1 MKSHW
6 LVGVL
11 LLTVQAG
18 VVAEERRAVVD
29 LTTQQYRVESLQN
42 EHYQLKLK
50 QQGLKEKY
58 SKQKTR
64 VESLE
69 KSLAEAKK
77 ILASNKAALDKQTKT
92 MKAFDK
98 KLAVEEQKLNEIWDQ
113 KHRRQK

>member
-1 MKSHW
+1 MKSQW

-11 LLTVQAG
+11 LLTLQAG

-58 SKQKTR
+58 SKQKAR

-69 KSLAEAKK
+69 KSLVEAKST
-77 ILASNKAALDKQTKT
+77 LASNKAELEKQTKAIN
-92 MKAFDK
+92 AFNK

-113 KHRRQK
+113 THRRQK